1 VSPFEIVA
9 AAFGIVSVFFS
20 ARQNVWSWPTSLV
33 NVSMSAFVYFRQ
45 GLYATM
51 ALQGIF
57 AAISI
62 YGWYEWLFGGK
73 NKTELKVSH
82 IPAPLARL
90 LLGLTTAGTA
100 VMWYLLDTRTP
111 DTHPFIDTIFFT
123 ISVTAQW
130 MMARK
135 YVECWPI
142 WVAINC
148 IAVPFFFLLG
158 SYPFM
163 IQYGVFL
170 ILALQGW
177 RFWKASLGASS

>member
-1 VSPFEIVA
+1 MSPFEVVA
-9 AAFGIVSVFFS
+9 AAFGIVSVFLS
-20 ARQNVWSWPTSLV
+20 TRQHVWSWPTSLV
-33 NVSMSAFVYFRQ
+33 NVTMSAFVYFRQ

-73 NKTELKVSH
+73 NKTELKVTR
-82 IPAPLARL
+82 IPASLAKL
-90 LLGLTTAGTA
+90 LLVFTALATA

-123 ISVTAQW
+123 VSVTAQW

-142 WVAINC
+142 WVGINC
-148 IAVPFFFLLG
+148 IAVPFFFLIG

-177 RFWKASLGASS
+177 RFWKASLAASS

>member
-1 VSPFEIVA
+1 MSTFELVA
-9 AAFGIVSVFFS
+9 AAFGIISVFLS
-20 ARQNVWSWPTSLV
+20 TRQNVLSWPTSLV
-33 NVSMSAFVYFRQ
+33 NVTMSSLVYFRQ

-73 NKTELKVSH
+73 NKTELKVTR

-90 LLGLTTAGTA
+90 LLVLTAVATA
-100 VMWYLLDTRTP
+100 VMWYLLDTHTP

-123 ISVTAQW
+123 VSVTAQW

-148 IAVPFFFLLG
+148 IAVPFFFLIG

-177 RFWKASLGASS
+177 RFWKASLAASS